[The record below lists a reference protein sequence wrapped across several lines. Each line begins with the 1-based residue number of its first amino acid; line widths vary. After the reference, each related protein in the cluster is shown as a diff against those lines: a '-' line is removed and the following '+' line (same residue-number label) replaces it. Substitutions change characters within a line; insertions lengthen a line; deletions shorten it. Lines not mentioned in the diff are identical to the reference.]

1 MYNFRPY
8 YKGDIM
14 AKTNS
19 SNSLSQPGA
28 RIRFPNFHHDPRR
41 MLRITLAVGMSIA
54 IIAFSSGLSLLASVA
69 IVAAS
74 MLIPITVDAL
84 LGFFSRNPSRRNP
97 PAQTS
102 GTMPLSQ
109 DAQTAILLQPSSTP
123 APTPSVDASART
135 TAVPTTSAT
144 ILQTS
149 SSTSLQETSARS
161 ITTLIPET
169 LIPSKIASS
178 TATIMTA
185 LNPNETFI
193 TPIAQPN
200 ILSSA
205 SIAAV
210 DTLSVPR
217 ALDQNSRLTPITTSA
232 LNPKKLD
239 PKKVSTDNPFQ
250 NFNRHTSD
258 NPLTNISSQS
268 TGQTRRR

>member
-1 MYNFRPY
+1 
-8 YKGDIM
+8 M

-54 IIAFSSGLSLLASVA
+54 IFAFTSGLSLLASVA

-102 GTMPLSQ
+102 GTMPLSKE
-109 DAQTAILLQPSSTP
+109 AQTAILLQPSSTP
-123 APTPSVDASART
+123 APTPTPSVDASART

-161 ITTLIPET
+161 IPTLIPET

-217 ALDQNSRLTPITTSA
+217 ALDQSSRLTPITTST

-268 TGQTRRR
+268 TGQSRRR